1 MAVSNRIIHLHRGC
15 DEGTR
20 HYWLF
25 VHFVIL
31 NNSNRLP
38 LHAPFGLHP
47 IPLSFVLLVHYYY
60 VHGMTYITIT
70 HAHPRV
76 DSIAYGSNYTQRGFF
91 FLTTLFL
98 SKKRTL
104 KTKNPGI
111 PPGHP
116 LLWTLGM
123 CTYKIR
129 MYLQNKNVP

>member
-91 FLTTLFL
+91 FFDHAFSLEKADAQN
-98 SKKRTL
+98 KKSRNPPRTPIIMDPR
-104 KTKNPGI
+104 NV
-111 PPGHP
+111 
-116 LLWTLGM
+116 
-123 CTYKIR
+123 
-129 MYLQNKNVP
+129 YLQNKNVPTK